1 MIRDSCYTTT
11 AERCIGLPRH
21 GARPVAAGESAA
33 SVSCEYQDAGVQVR
47 RPGWFVFM
55 AVPLL
60 QRSFQKLLAGLEL
73 PRLKAVYRLA
83 AKRSRGVVAK
93 FSKLLGEPSLRA
105 ECSRSAAPLMLLVW
119 RGLL

>member
-33 SVSCEYQDAGVQVR
+33 SVSCDRQDAGVEVR

-60 QRSFQKLLAGLEL
+60 QRSFQKLLPGLQLPPLKTVYSLAG
-73 PRLKAVYRLA
+73 
-83 AKRSRGVVAK
+83 KRSPGVLAK
-93 FSKLLGEPSLRA
+93 FSKGLGEPSLSG
-105 ECSRSAAPLMLLVW
+105 EYTP
-119 RGLL
+119 